1 MAKNGKD
8 EPQTGTEQA
17 AQITP
22 TKLQAL
28 LKAAKTAYQDG
39 RAAAG
44 IIGKKI
50 ATAAEHDHLH
60 VKAFATLRAM
70 DRMEPEKAAEYWD
83 VLQYYV
89 ENSRVGEKI
98 KSAPRLGLGDD
109 REAEE
114 DGASSKVTPIR
125 GRSGASASAPA
136 E

>member
-8 EPQTGTEQA
+8 EPETGTERA
-17 AQITP
+17 AQTSPSKI
-22 TKLQAL
+22 KAL
-28 LKAAKTAYQDG
+28 LTAAKTAYQDG

-89 ENSRVGEKI
+89 DNSRVGEKI
-98 KSAPRLGLGDD
+98 KSALRLALGDE
-109 REAEE
+109 REEE
-114 DGASSKVTPIR
+114 DDKAPNVTPMR
-125 GRSGASASAPA
+125 GRGGANATPPGN
-136 E
+136 